1 MGGRGKEVGRN
12 HPPPP
17 DRPRIGLASLRIG
30 SSTSRRASGRTV
42 SLTHRKCCIGNVSW
56 GIASWAI
63 RHTTRIFP
71 NTGPYTPSFKLQ
83 VMPRSRGRPSSVDG
97 TAARKGGQTGRW
109 PFLRRNLIHPPPP
122 SRPSRFNFLPIH
134 IRKPFPPEVND
145 AWRRGG
151 HKHPHLHRGHGHGH
165 KY

>member
-1 MGGRGKEVGRN
+1 MRVAASRPEHAVMGGRGKEVGRN

-17 DRPRIGLASLRIG
+17 DRPRFGLASLRIG

-63 RHTTRIFP
+63 RHTTRIVP

-97 TAARKGGQTGRW
+97 TAARKRGQTGRW
-109 PFLRRNLIHPPPP
+109 PFLRRSLIHPPPLP
-122 SRPSRFNFLPIH
+122 SLSFQLFTDTYSKTFSPRSERCLAARRP
-134 IRKPFPPEVND
+134 
-145 AWRRGG
+145 
-151 HKHPHLHRGHGHGH
+151 
-165 KY
+165 